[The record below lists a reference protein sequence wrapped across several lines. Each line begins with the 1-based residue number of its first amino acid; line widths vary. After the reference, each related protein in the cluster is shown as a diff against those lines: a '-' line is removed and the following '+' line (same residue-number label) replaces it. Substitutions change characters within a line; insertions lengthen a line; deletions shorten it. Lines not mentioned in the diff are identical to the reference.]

1 MKKKQIAKLGL
12 TLGLVGAVGVGGTLA
27 ALTAQSE
34 KVTNTFAVG
43 KNLTANDL
51 ILDEYDLQDDNRTAD
66 KDEDRVITLSF
77 KNLMQGDVL
86 DKDPTVQIKKEG
98 TAECYMF
105 VKVTGLDALEAQGI
119 TVNWDGT
126 HWKKYSDSEKLDG
139 YYYYMDDKNSSVIDP
154 SKLTSDTINS
164 GDGFYELESLFTK
177 VTVSDTAELYEE
189 DPEQEGEYKAVDLD
203 DIVVQACAVQAQNVD
218 DIQVAYS
225 KLPEGFT
232 SGGSTATE

>member
-1 MKKKQIAKLGL
+1 MKRKQIAKLGL

-27 ALTAQSE
+27 ALTAQSKE
-34 KVTNTFAVG
+34 VKNTFAVG

-66 KDEDRVITLSF
+66 KSKPRVQKLNF
-77 KNLMQGDVL
+77 QNLMQGDGL

-105 VKVTGLDALEAQGI
+105 VKVTGLDALNAQGI

-139 YYYYMDDKNSSVIDP
+139 YYYYIDDKNSSVIDP
-154 SKLTSDTINS
+154 SKLTSDDIKP

-177 VTVSDTAELYEE
+177 VTVRDNAELYKE
-189 DPEQEGEYKAVDLD
+189 DPEQEGEYKAVDLA

-218 DIQVAYS
+218 NIQAAYS

>member
-1 MKKKQIAKLGL
+1 MKRKQIAKLGL

-27 ALTAQSE
+27 ALTAQSKE
-34 KVTNTFAVG
+34 VKNTFAVG

-66 KDEDRVITLSF
+66 KSKPRVQKLNF
-77 KNLMQGDVL
+77 QNLMQGDGL

-105 VKVTGLDALEAQGI
+105 VKVTGLDALNAQGI
-119 TVNWDGT
+119 TVNWDKE
-126 HWKKYSDSEKLDG
+126 HWKKYSDSDKLDD
-139 YYYYMDDKNSSVIDP
+139 YYYYIDNSSSVIDP

-189 DPEQEGEYKAVDLD
+189 DPEQKGEYKAVDLD

-218 DIQVAYS
+218 DIHVAYS

-232 SGGSTATE
+232 SGGTTATE